1 MDRAGGWEKKG
12 NCPCTDANCPRQVV
26 LQCRVRSKYQEAH
39 KLSERTR
46 VVQRSSGLLK
56 TSKALQT
63 SGQCSHA
70 HPARVNTWWY
80 VVCSVSYYLPGESLG
95 QSTKVLWTQIS
106 SGNLFSLFLLGHPI
120 VKETSQCGFH
130 PHGARTKVKSTIRDF
145 R

>member
-39 KLSERTR
+39 ELPEGTR
-46 VVQRSSGLLK
+46 AVQRSSGLLK

-70 HPARVNTWWY
+70 HPA
-80 VVCSVSYYLPGESLG
+80 G
-95 QSTKVLWTQIS
+95 
-106 SGNLFSLFLLGHPI
+106 
-120 VKETSQCGFH
+120 
-130 PHGARTKVKSTIRDF
+130 
-145 R
+145 